1 MLGSQGVS
9 AFMDD
14 DDDVIPYLKCDVEMN
29 LSGPNHATLNKWA
42 ADALRRLAD
51 LLEKDELEDG
61 HHDLKHNVGK
71 TIGTFYI
78 DYYAEL
84 T

>member
-1 MLGSQGVS
+1 
-9 AFMDD
+9 MDD
-14 DDDVIPYLKCDVEMN
+14 LKCDVEMN

-61 HHDLKHNVGK
+61 H
-71 TIGTFYI
+71 TT
-78 DYYAEL
+78 
-84 T
+84 

>member
-1 MLGSQGVS
+1 
-9 AFMDD
+9 MDD

-51 LLEKDELEDG
+51 SLEKDELEDG
-61 HHDLKHNVGK
+61 HHDLKDNVGK